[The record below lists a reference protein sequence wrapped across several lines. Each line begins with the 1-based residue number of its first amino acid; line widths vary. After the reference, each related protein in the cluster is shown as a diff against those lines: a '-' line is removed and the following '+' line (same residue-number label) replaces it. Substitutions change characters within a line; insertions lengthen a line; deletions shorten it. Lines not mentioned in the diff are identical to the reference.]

1 MFVALFVL
9 CGGFGFG
16 VDGGLGWVCDQLFI
30 GVCLVFWV
38 CCLLLIVV
46 VCEDLRLCALVL

>member
-1 MFVALFVL
+1 M
-9 CGGFGFG
+9 
-16 VDGGLGWVCDQLFI
+16 VCDQLFI

-46 VCEDLRLCALVL
+46 VCEGLRLCALVL